1 MILGTKLKIAHNDK
15 KIDSFIDKKQ
25 LLKKLLLQY
34 LEKIISK
41 RNRCKFVFLMNNQ
54 MIISPII
61 NKI

>member
-41 RNRCKFVFLMNNQ
+41 RNR
-54 MIISPII
+54 
-61 NKI
+61 